1 MLTEMQQSQIVP
13 KPSHD
18 KVADLV
24 WIASGLNDLSGIWV
38 REPRL
43 ASSEK
48 HSGMHRSQQRT
59 PPGSEY
65 PADFREEMVQVL
77 DVLEHECAHDAIK
90 EAVLEWKTILD
101 VVNNEPDGVGT
112 RLAARPSEHSFGK
125 VNSRSDRT
133 GAREPQSV
141 PSGSA
146 AQVKDGKTPHRTQ
159 LLMNDRFLE
168 SRKRVR
174 VIIVNA
180 RPAIVAAANCP
191 RFR

>member
-77 DVLEHECAHDAIK
+77 DVLEHESAHDAIK

-125 VNSRSDRT
+125 VNSRNDRT

-159 LLMNDRFLE
+159 LLTHERFLE
-168 SRKRVR
+168 GRKSVR
-174 VIIVNA
+174 VMIVNG
-180 RPAIVAAANCP
+180 RPTIIAVANCG
-191 RFR
+191 